1 MVTAL
6 QNTAAHKL
14 SAARIRSLKDLGR
27 HIDAQ
32 EGDAIRARGRAIF
45 RRHKLARDLVAN
57 LRTRRLE
64 LGLSLAEVAARTGIA
79 KPNLSRLENSQHTSP
94 TLETLHRYA
103 SALGMK
109 MRVELVGNRN

>member
-1 MVTAL
+1 MATTL
-6 QNTAAHKL
+6 NTAARRL
-14 SAARIRSLKDLGR
+14 SVARIRSLKDLAR
-27 HIDAQ
+27 HIDST

-45 RRHKLARDLVAN
+45 KRHKLARDLVAK
-57 LRTRRLE
+57 LRHHRLE
-64 LGLSLAEVAARTGIA
+64 LGLSLAEIAARTGIA
-79 KPNLSRLENSQHTSP
+79 KSNLSRLEHNERTSP